1 MHDQI
6 SLSPSSTVQVAN
18 WSAIHFIFRVAAL
31 LEAKG
36 GGRKG
41 RFQGKAT
48 KIERRNEVSELLK
61 KECSEHND

>member
-1 MHDQI
+1 MKQI
-6 SLSPSSTVQVAN
+6 FEVGNFQYTFY
-18 WSAIHFIFRVAAL
+18 IRVAAL

-48 KIERRNEVSELLK
+48 KIERRNEVSELLR
-61 KECSEHND
+61 KECSETQ